1 MAKKTSELRPLLTEE
16 DVVTRWKGAVGKT
29 TLATWRARGKGPKY
43 IKVGRAV
50 LYPQKE
56 VERYEARA
64 AR

>member
-1 MAKKTSELRPLLTEE
+1 MAKRTSELRPLLTEE
-16 DVVTRWKGAVGKT
+16 DVVSRWSHKVTKT